1 MCNSLWIDSN
11 PLSLEDLDCT
21 IKANLHEDVMVLKE
35 QLVEANA
42 NFERLSTVANK
53 VRDDLLE
60 RGEVS
65 YDGTRVVNLSSTVW
79 NKFCDVLI
87 ESPTQPPTL
96 QDVWYLLKLH
106 SPEYWENKPY
116 PDLDTARKELSRYMS
131 RYQAVGSN
139 SVKEE
144 E

>member
-1 MCNSLWIDSN
+1 MKLVQELKLALKSGEYDGTDIMDAWIT
-11 PLSLEDLDCT
+11 LELQ
-21 IKANLHEDVMVLKE
+21 E
-35 QLVEANA
+35 QQLAEANA
-42 NFERLSTVANK
+42 KIERLSTIANK

-65 YDGTRVVNLSSTVW
+65 YDGARVVNLSSTVW

-87 ESPTQPPTL
+87 ESPTQPLTL
-96 QDVWYLLKLH
+96 QDAWHLLKLH
-106 SPEYWENKPY
+106 SPEYWDTKPY
-116 PDLDTARKELSRYMS
+116 PDLDTARKDLSHYKS